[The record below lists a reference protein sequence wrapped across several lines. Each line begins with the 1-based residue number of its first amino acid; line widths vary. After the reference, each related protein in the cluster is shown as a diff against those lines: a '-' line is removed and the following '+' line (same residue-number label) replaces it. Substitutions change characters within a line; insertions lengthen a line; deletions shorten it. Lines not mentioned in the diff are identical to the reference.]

1 MENSSRFNLESA
13 IGAWRSNLTGS
24 SISGDSLL
32 ELESHL
38 RDSIASLRGAGNAE
52 EDAFALASY
61 RLGQAHRLEEEYAKT
76 HREGVWFERILW
88 MLLGAQLFSF
98 LTQVS
103 GVIRGLLTVPQIMAE
118 NSALDGDPFGGF
130 KYVLWLGQY
139 LLLAVLLIGA
149 LRLLRNR
156 GGTSTRFIEA
166 LRSKPVKWC
175 GIMVGLSVA
184 LGMLSLGS
192 SLLPM
197 FVRDLMSGGA
207 THTHY
212 DYSNLLILVSTH
224 FISALLLPAVMFWFL
239 RRENREGLKSDG
251 CFRIMQTARKGQS

>member
-13 IGAWRSNLTGS
+13 IGAWRSHLTGS
-24 SISGDSLL
+24 SISGESLR

-38 RDSIASLRGAGNAE
+38 RDSIASLQAAGNSE

-61 RLGQAHRLEEEYAKT
+61 RVGQANQLEEEYAKA

-103 GVIRGLLTVPQIMAE
+103 GVIRGLLTVPQIIAE
-118 NSALDGDPFGGF
+118 HSTLDADPFGGF

-139 LLLAVLLIGA
+139 FLLAVLLIGA
-149 LRLLRNR
+149 LRLLRRR

-166 LRSKPVKWC
+166 LRNKPMKWC
-175 GIMVGLSVA
+175 GIMVGLSVG
-184 LGMLSLGS
+184 LGTLSLGS
-192 SLLPM
+192 LFLPL
-197 FVRDLMSGGA
+197 FVRDLMSGA
-207 THTHY
+207 VHAHY
-212 DYSNLLILVSTH
+212 EYSNLLMLVSTH
-224 FISALLLPAVMFWFL
+224 LISALLLPAVMFWFL
-239 RRENREGLKSDG
+239 RRENREGLKS
-251 CFRIMQTARKGQS
+251 A